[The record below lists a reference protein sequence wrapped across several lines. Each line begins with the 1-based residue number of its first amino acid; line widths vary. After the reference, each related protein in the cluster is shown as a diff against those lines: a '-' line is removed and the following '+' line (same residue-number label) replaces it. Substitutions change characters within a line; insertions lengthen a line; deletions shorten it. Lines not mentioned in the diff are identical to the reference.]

1 MVVNSRMS
9 KRVSVLILLASVF
22 SMAVMTAAAQ
32 EAPTSTPLTVQLITS
47 TPDNAGGDPALLLAT
62 ATWTP
67 TVAAPVQLE
76 PLDIA
81 NVRALP
87 STDEAQLGVI
97 RAGETYNITGRYENW
112 YQFQYDPAPN
122 GIGWVYGELI
132 SVIGDA
138 SVIPLIDPYGQPT
151 VSAVLPTSDS
161 AILPPGTGGVVATA
175 SGEDGRGANA
185 NAPALPTF
193 TYPPGVVR
201 PLPTDPGSVSTPES
215 GGSTDNS
222 GVTDTPPI
230 LPVLVLGGLGILGLA
245 FSSLRR

>member
-1 MVVNSRMS
+1 MVVKN
-9 KRVSVLILLASVF
+9 VSALILLVSIFGAT
-22 SMAVMTAAAQ
+22 VMTAAAQ
-32 EAPTSTPLTVQLITS
+32 EAPTSTPLTVQLVTS
-47 TPDNAGGDPALLLAT
+47 TPNSAGGDPALLLAT

-67 TVAAPVQLE
+67 TAAAPVQLE

-97 RAGETYNITGRYENW
+97 RSGETYTITGRYENW

-122 GIGWVYGELI
+122 RTGWVYGELI

-138 SVIPLIDPYGQPT
+138 SVIPLIDPYAQPT

-175 SGEDGRGANA
+175 SGQDGIGGDN

-193 TYPPGVVR
+193 TYPPGVTR
-201 PLPTDPGSVSTPES
+201 PLPTDPGAVSTPES
-215 GGSTDNS
+215 GGGTDNS
-222 GVTDTPPI
+222 AVSDTPPI

-245 FSSLRR
+245 FSSMRR